1 MAGEEKELLRL
12 WTEMAPSAREQLLEF
27 ARFLRER
34 HPAPPSPDVLPDP
47 VPSPPGETVVAAI
60 RRLRAGYPMLNR
72 ARLLDETAALVA
84 QHTLQGR
91 GREEVIA
98 ELEAVFER
106 HYQAYLRQRE
116 EG

>member
-1 MAGEEKELLRL
+1 MASPEKELLRL
-12 WTEMAPSAREQLLEF
+12 WREMAPSAQAQLLEF

-34 HPAPPSPDVLPDP
+34 HPAPPSFPELPE
-47 VPSPPGETVVAAI
+47 VAPSPPGETVVAAI

-91 GREEVIA
+91 ERSEVIA

-106 HYQAYLRQRE
+106 HYQAYLRE
-116 EG
+116 HEGS